1 MCYEMSQK
9 LTLQFPLEEQR
20 SVHKPKENIKK
31 ENIKKYE
38 NIAWNNENSDDNIW
52 YNRVFFY
59 SRYERLRSVRI
70 WESQMNVSDT

>member
-38 NIAWNNENSDDNIW
+38 NIA
-52 YNRVFFY
+52 
-59 SRYERLRSVRI
+59 
-70 WESQMNVSDT
+70 